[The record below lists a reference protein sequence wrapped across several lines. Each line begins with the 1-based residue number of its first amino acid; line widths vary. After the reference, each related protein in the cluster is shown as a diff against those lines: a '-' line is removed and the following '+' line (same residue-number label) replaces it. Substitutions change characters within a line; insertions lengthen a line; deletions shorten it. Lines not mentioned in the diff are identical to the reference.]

1 MREKEAKKL
10 IKEAG
15 GSWEVFMNWMIGQT
29 MGMYPDGEIYFY
41 DCDVERFIRYN
52 FEPKNEPLVE
62 WD

>member
-1 MREKEAKKL
+1 MREKKAKKL

-29 MGMYPDGEIYFY
+29 YGFYKDGQPNYY
-41 DCDVERFIRYN
+41 DCDVERFIRYSCN
-52 FEPKNEPLVE
+52 PKNEPLAE